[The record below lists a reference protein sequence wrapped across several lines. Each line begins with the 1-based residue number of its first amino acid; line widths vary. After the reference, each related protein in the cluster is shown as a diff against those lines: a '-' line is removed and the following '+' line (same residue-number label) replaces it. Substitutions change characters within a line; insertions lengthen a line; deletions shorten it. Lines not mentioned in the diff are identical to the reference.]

1 MIAAIITSTV
11 VISTVYAIAY
21 TVRKDIDEMD
31 NR

>member
-1 MIAAIITSTV
+1 MIAAIITSTA

-21 TVRKDIDEMD
+21 TVKKDIDKID